1 MTYIVNSSSTSAR
14 CFSGASLAQI
24 ARRMT
29 PVERAVLAADIID
42 GKVVLQGLTAKSVAH
57 LVGTNQSYMF
67 AALRA
72 TPVQRAAILAGTR
85 PLMPAC
91 ARSMPTVIDWA
102 EVDTGKIVEAIK
114 LIGIDRALEAAIA
127 VEAEHAG
134 T

>member
-85 PLMPAC
+85 PLMPA
-91 ARSMPTVIDWA
+91 
-102 EVDTGKIVEAIK
+102 
-114 LIGIDRALEAAIA
+114 RALDADGDRLGGGRHRQDRRGDQTDRDRPRA
-127 VEAEHAG
+127 
-134 T
+134 